1 MRIVSEINNKQE
13 LEEMKIV
20 MEIFVVNN
28 RIKQLAEMA

>member
-13 LEEMKIV
+13 LEDMKIV

-28 RIKQLAEMA
+28 RIRQLAEMA

>member
-28 RIKQLAEMA
+28 RIKQLVEMA

>member
-13 LEEMKIV
+13 LEDMKLI

-28 RIKQLAEMA
+28 RIRQLAEEA